1 MQWFEGT
8 FIDTTEIIDVDN
20 RTHQC
25 VDSAPPL
32 PYPLMLAMGG
42 LLHDKYP
49 LICGGAILGNLGYWS
64 YDFTDQCH
72 VIDVE
77 GNMIAPSLPVKI
89 AYSGYAVVNNSWL
102 WITGGSYLNED
113 PTSNITILQTNAS
126 WYIFTPSQNTIYA
139 YVGVESKMGI
149 PQ

>member
-1 MQWFEGT
+1 MQWLEST
-8 FIDTTEIIDVDN
+8 ITDTTEIIDVDN
-20 RTHQC
+20 KTHQC

-49 LICGGAILGNLGYWS
+49 LICGGNIVS
-64 YDFTDQCH
+64 DFSDECH
-72 VIDVE
+72 VIDIE

-102 WITGGSYLNED
+102 WISGGLYIDEDSSNLTG
-113 PTSNITILQTNAS
+113 TNAS
-126 WYIFTPSQNTIYA
+126 WYIFTPIQHTIYV
-139 YVGVESKMGI
+139 YVVVLVCRS
-149 PQ
+149 